1 MTSMLNRLA
10 KRHGISLARPGIE
23 QAEVAVSEVTK
34 RKLLAALNIEAGA
47 TPRSFLP
54 DFLMSGNEV
63 AGNSRELDRNGGR
76 VWGFS
81 LQLYE
86 LRSARNWGIGDFA
99 DLRSMVTLAASQGA
113 DFIGLNPLHAPFL
126 ADPDRCSP
134 YEPSNRRYLNPLYIA
149 VDEVVGYRQDMA
161 NIGEINA
168 ARRSDLVDYPAV
180 ARLKLTVLRRI
191 WDDTVS
197 KADRQ
202 TKGSDFKS
210 FLQEEGESLRRHA
223 LFEVLSS
230 FMVGEGTGAGWTS
243 WPVEYQD
250 VEHPAVRSFGSEHTE
265 DIEFHCWL
273 QWLARN
279 QLEQVSAHARQ
290 SGLRIGLYLDLAVGE
305 ALDGSATWSE
315 PDIYVQGASIGSP
328 PDPWAVKGQ
337 DWRLAALQPAIIAF
351 SRRSPYR
358 RMIEAAMR
366 YAGAV
371 RIDHAAA
378 LQRLFLVPDGGTP
391 EEGAYVDY
399 PSREILAVI
408 AQASE
413 RYRCLV
419 IGEDLGLVPA
429 GLRQQMEE
437 AQLLSYRI
445 LSYERDKRGFIAPGK
460 YPGLALA
467 CVSTHDHHT
476 MAGWWRGD
484 DIESRAEHGLV
495 PKEATKQERAGR
507 IKERA
512 DLLRALTQAGILE
525 KNRATV
531 LPDSHEVVIAA
542 HRYVA
547 SSRSMLVSV
556 RLADL
561 TDEEKPT
568 NVPGTSDGYPNWKP
582 KLSVACEDLSGL
594 DLFNRIVDAMRD
606 ERPKMTRA
614 EDDTGNA
621 MNGA

>member
-10 KRHGISLARPGIE
+10 KRHGISLVRPGIE
-23 QAEVAVSEVTK
+23 QAEVTVSEATK
-34 RKLLAALNIEAGA
+34 RKLLAALNIEAGETA
-47 TPRSFLP
+47 KSFLP
-54 DFLMSGNEV
+54 DFLTQHGHE
-63 AGNSRELDRNGGR
+63 ADEGGR

-86 LRSARNWGIGDFA
+86 LRSSRNWGIGDFS
-99 DLRSMVTLAASQGA
+99 DLRAVVSLAASQGA

-126 ADPDRCSP
+126 ADPERCSP

-149 VDEVVGYRQDMA
+149 VDEVAGYRQDMA
-161 NIGEINA
+161 DATDIDA
-168 ARRSDLVDYPAV
+168 ARSSDLVDYPAV

-191 WDDTVS
+191 WDETTS
-197 KADRQ
+197 QATRENQDRI
-202 TKGSDFKS
+202 DFES
-210 FLQEEGESLRRHA
+210 FLLEEGESLRRHA
-223 LFEVLSS
+223 LFEAISS
-230 FMVGEGTGAGWTS
+230 FMVGEGSGAGWTS
-243 WPVEYQD
+243 WPSDYRD
-250 VEHPAVRSFGSEHTE
+250 VDHPTVRAFSAEHAAE
-265 DIEFHCWL
+265 IEFQCWL
-273 QWLARN
+273 QWIARQ
-279 QLEQVSAHARQ
+279 QLDSVSTHARQ

-315 PDIYVQGASIGSP
+315 PDIYVRGASIGSP

-337 DWRLAALQPAIIAF
+337 DWRLAALQPALIAF

-378 LQRLFLVPDGGTP
+378 IQRLFLVPDGETP

-399 PSREILAVI
+399 PSHEILAAI
-408 AQASE
+408 AEASTQ
-413 RYRCLV
+413 YRCLV

-429 GLRQQMEE
+429 GLRQQMAE

-460 YPGLALA
+460 YPSLSLA

-484 DIESRAEHGLV
+484 DIESRADHGMV

-512 DLLRALTQAGILE
+512 DLLRALTQAGIFD
-525 KNRATV
+525 KNRANIM
-531 LPDSHEVVIAA
+531 PDIHEVVVAA

-547 SSRSMLVSV
+547 RSSAMLVSV

-561 TDEEKPT
+561 TDEERPT

-582 KLSVACEDLSGL
+582 KLSVACEDLLNL
-594 DLFNRIVDAMRD
+594 DLFNRIIEAMCE
-606 ERPKMTRA
+606 ERPKTKSALDAARA
-614 EDDTGNA
+614 GI
-621 MNGA
+621 NGT